1 MGISRSL
8 LAAQFFWNLD
18 RTKQALQEVAG
29 HLSDSPLDSE
39 GLVLRSELLLKLG
52 RLDEAEDSARQAITG
67 NRQCMQAFLLLARI
81 ARTRNQWSEA
91 EEFAR
96 QSLAVQANWL
106 ALNELALALLG
117 QGNLS
122 EALDCLDESLD
133 LCWHEWTL
141 YLRGCVL
148 LELDLEQAE
157 RVFQSL
163 LEWNPH
169 GFGLLGLASV
179 ARERGRFAQA
189 LHYAE
194 LALAND
200 PENDA
205 LHSLY
210 AQADIELQVSIPPV
224 GVRGS
229 GLVLLALFL
238 SLWISALVQAVG
250 PVIGTPPLWITIWL
264 EVAILMV
271 ALRDAWQTVGF
282 LSLAQ
287 RFPGMSDRFAP
298 RFLITALGW
307 LTLVVSH
314 RLMTWTALAQVVQ
327 VLIVHRLGMHYRFR
341 AVILTLLPAVA
352 ICLWPHPPALAII
365 FGWWI
370 HLRLLRK
377 YLFRAAQDWKAI
389 LQRPTG
395 LVVQGASSTPE

>member
-250 PVIGTPPLWITIWL
+250 PVIGTPPLWITIWCPPPGN
-264 EVAILMV
+264 
-271 ALRDAWQTVGF
+271 ALPIPGGDSNTFACRCD
-282 LSLAQ
+282 LPLAPSS
-287 RFPGMSDRFAP
+287 RIGN
-298 RFLITALGW
+298 
-307 LTLVVSH
+307 
-314 RLMTWTALAQVVQ
+314 
-327 VLIVHRLGMHYRFR
+327 
-341 AVILTLLPAVA
+341 
-352 ICLWPHPPALAII
+352 
-365 FGWWI
+365 
-370 HLRLLRK
+370 HLRMV
-377 YLFRAAQDWKAI
+377 D
-389 LQRPTG
+389 
-395 LVVQGASSTPE
+395 TPEVVAQISIPSRSGLESHSPEAHGVSRPRREFYP